1 MLFPEEWLEAQAD
14 GDVEGR
20 TNREVQRVLY
30 LRRFEATRP
39 QTLAG
44 SLFQMWAALTHRIS
58 AERLR
63 EISASIPKVLI
74 MTGDQDHLVSPHK
87 SRYIKQQM
95 PEAELLEMAVTGHG
109 IQIQRSEKFNAALER
124 AFEEGR
130 QRASKKQT

>member
-1 MLFPEEWLEAQAD
+1 
-14 GDVEGR
+14 
-20 TNREVQRVLY
+20 
-30 LRRFEATRP
+30 
-39 QTLAG
+39 
-44 SLFQMWAALTHRIS
+44 MWAALTHRVS

-63 EISASIPKVLI
+63 AISATIPKVLI

-87 SRYIKQQM
+87 SQYIKQQM
-95 PEAELLEMAVTGHG
+95 PEAELLEMAVTGHA